1 MTKSLYAISL
11 RNTMGAFF
19 IALFVFLYP
28 SKELSAQDVVVL
40 YPAISANSETVAFNY
55 QGDIWTWNKQNGA
68 KRLTIHEAYDHR
80 PFFSEDGKH
89 IAFGSNRYG
98 NDDIFIMPLTGD
110 QPKRLTY
117 RSGSDIMTS
126 WSNDNI
132 LFSSNRDFRALEWD
146 AEVQIMSDKGGTP
159 SRAMDA
165 LGKYAALS
173 PDGQKVV
180 FVKGSCRIERE
191 AYTGSANLDLWL
203 YDLKTKSYKQLTN
216 FDGNDFMPK
225 WSSNDQIMFISA
237 RSGKYNI
244 HSMSLTSNA
253 IEQVTNEGEMGI
265 YEYDV
270 NLKSDAVY
278 TVGAALK
285 MKKNGQSAETIK
297 LSLPADYRFDPV
309 VSEEF
314 SDGGQEYAIS
324 PNNENALV
332 GIRGEIFATAT
343 EKDQKKTVNLS
354 NHSYRD
360 RDAAWLNDT
369 TVVFASDRDG
379 NYELY
384 MAFSNDEK
392 KADVVQSL
400 KHGLRK
406 LTNTADN
413 ELGVVISPDSKK
425 MLYMQ
430 GRQFVIVDVAA
441 NGKLSNKKVLLE
453 GWNMPSD
460 IQWSADSKWIAY
472 SRADL
477 EFNYEIFVQQMWGD
491 FDAYNVSM
499 HPKRDSSPR
508 WSADGTKLFF
518 QSDRNNSDTDIW
530 FAWLTEM
537 DWLKSSED
545 HKDGY
550 YSEEEP
556 SKADKKKDD
565 ASEKPLQIDTNKIHD
580 RLVQLTSN
588 PGTES
593 IGGTD
598 DKGEFVYFVAEGT
611 NRSGRDLYKIKWNG
625 EDFEAVTKN
634 GQNPYGIQM
643 ADGGKYLYYITRGRL
658 NKMKTSNDKSEN
670 VAFSARMKIDY
681 TEETKQLFNEAWRSM
696 NTDFY
701 DPDFHGR
708 DWVALRKQWEPIA
721 LATSTRSDFQS
732 MFNRMLGQLNA
743 SHMGLSSSDREET
756 QRERTGLLGVE
767 ITPKNEGV
775 EVMRVIPGGPAHRPQ
790 SRLYE
795 GDIITHVNGIKLS
808 ETANF
813 YEHFEGLADEEI
825 LLNVKRKKGGDE
837 EIAIRAQSS
846 ISTLLYEEWVASRQ
860 KLTQEQSGGKL
871 GYIHIRGM
879 NMPSFERFE
888 RELTAAGYGK
898 EGIVID
904 VRWNGGGFTTD
915 YLMAVLN
922 VRQHAYTIPRGA
934 AENLEKEKKEFRDYY
949 PFSERLPLAS
959 WTRPSIALCN
969 ASSYSNAEIF
979 SHAYKNLGIGTLVGQ
994 PTFGAVISTGS
1005 ESMIDGSRLRKPF
1018 RGWFVKADDQ
1028 NMDME
1033 GAIPDVIVPNAA
1045 NYRVAGDAQLEKAV
1059 SIMLEQK

>member
-1 MTKSLYAISL
+1 MIKSNYGLL
-11 RNTMGAFF
+11 PRVMLNLLGGLL
-19 IALFVFLYP
+19 LFSITVN
-28 SKELSAQDVVVL
+28 KLSAQELVVM
-40 YPAISANSETVAFNY
+40 YPAISADSETIAFNY

-68 KRLTIHEAYDHR
+68 KRLTIHEAYDHN

-98 NDDIFIMPLTGD
+98 NEDIFIMPLTGE

-117 RSGSDIMTS
+117 RSGSDVMTS
-126 WSNDNI
+126 WSNGKI

-180 FVKGSCRIERE
+180 FVKGSCRIDRE
-191 AYTGSANLDLWL
+191 AYQGSANLDLWL
-203 YDLKTKSYKQLTN
+203 YDLKNKTYKQLTT
-216 FDGNDFMPK
+216 FEGNDFLPK
-225 WSSNDQIMFISA
+225 WTSNNQIMFISS

-244 HSMSLTSNA
+244 HSMSLADTK
-253 IEQVTNEGEMGI
+253 IEQVTNEKKMGI
-265 YEYDV
+265 YEFDV
-270 NLKSDAVY
+270 NLKSDLIY
-278 TVGAALK
+278 TVGANLK
-285 MKKNGQSAETIK
+285 MKKKGMVPEVIT

-309 VSEEF
+309 VTEEF
-314 SDGGQEYAIS
+314 SNGGQEYAIS
-324 PNNENALV
+324 PNNETAV
-332 GIRGEIFATAT
+332 MAIRGEVFATST
-343 EKDQKKTVNLS
+343 DKDQDKTVNLS
-354 NHSYRD
+354 NHSFRD
-360 RDAAWLNDT
+360 RDVAWLNDT
-369 TVVFASDRDG
+369 TVVFTSDREG
-379 NYELY
+379 NYDIY
-384 MAFSNDEK
+384 MAFSNDKDKPNIVE
-392 KADVVQSL
+392 SL

-406 LTNTADN
+406 LTNTPEN
-413 ELGVVISPDSKK
+413 ERGVSVSPSGDKIIYLHGREVILAS
-425 MLYMQ
+425 
-430 GRQFVIVDVAA
+430 IAA
-441 NGKLSNKKVLLE
+441 NGKLSDKKVLME

-460 IQWSADSKWIAY
+460 IQWSADGKWVAY

-477 EFNYEIFVQQMWGD
+477 EFNYEIFIHQLWGD
-491 FDAYNVSM
+491 YDAFNVSM
-499 HPKRDSSPR
+499 HPKRDSTPR

-518 QSDRNNSDTDIW
+518 QSDRNNGDTDIW
-530 FAWLTEM
+530 FAWLTEK
-537 DWLKSSED
+537 DWLKASQD
-545 HKDGY
+545 HKEGY
-550 YSEEEP
+550 YAQEEP
-556 SKADKKKDD
+556 SKADKKK
-565 ASEKPLQIDTNKIHD
+565 EKADKTTLIDTNKIHD

-598 DKGEFVYFVAEGT
+598 AKGEFVYFIAEGT
-611 NRSGRDLYKIKWNG
+611 NRRGRDLYKIKWNG

-634 GQNPYGIQM
+634 GQNPYAIQM
-643 ADGGKYLYYITRGRL
+643 ADGGNYLYYISRGRL
-658 NKMKTSNDKSEN
+658 NKLKTTTDKSEN
-670 VAFSARMKIDY
+670 VSFSARMKIDY
-681 TEETKQLFNEAWRSM
+681 VEETKQIFNEAWRSM
-696 NTDFY
+696 DTDFY
-701 DPDFHGR
+701 DPNHHGR
-708 DWVALRKQWEPIA
+708 DWGALRKQWEPIA
-721 LATSTRSDFQS
+721 LATSTRSDFQT

-743 SHMGLSSSDREET
+743 SHMGLYSSDREET

-767 ITPKNEGV
+767 ITPSSDGV
-775 EVMRVIPGGPAHRPQ
+775 EVLNVIAGGPAHRPQ

-795 GDIITHVNGIKLS
+795 GDIITHVNGNKLTE
-808 ETANF
+808 ETNF
-813 YEHFEGLADEEI
+813 YEHFEGLANEEV
-825 LLNVKRKKGGDE
+825 LLNVKRKAGGND
-837 EIAIRAQSS
+837 EIAIRPQSS
-846 ISTLLYEEWVASRQ
+846 ISNLLYEQWVASRQ
-860 KLTQEQSGGKL
+860 KITEEKSGGKL

-898 EGIVID
+898 DGIVID

-934 AENLEKEKKEFRDYY
+934 SENLEKDKDAFRDYY

-994 PTFGAVISTGS
+994 ETFGAVISTGA
-1005 ESMIDGSRLRKPF
+1005 EGLIDGSRLRKPF

-1028 NMDME
+1028 NMDMG
-1033 GAIPDVIVPNAA
+1033 GAVPDVIVPNAA
-1045 NYRVAGDAQLEKAV
+1045 DYRTAGDAQLDKAV
-1059 SIMLEQK
+1059 SIMLEQN

>member
-1 MTKSLYAISL
+1 MPVL
-11 RNTMGAFF
+11 N
-19 IALFVFLYP
+19 
-28 SKELSAQDVVVL
+28 AQDVVVMS
-40 YPAISANSETVAFNY
+40 PAISSNGETIAFNY

-68 KRLTIHEAYDHR
+68 KRLTIHEAYDHS

-98 NDDIFIMPLTGD
+98 NEDIFIIPMTGE
-110 QPKRLTY
+110 QPKRITY
-117 RSGSDIMTS
+117 RSSADRMTS
-126 WSNDNI
+126 WSNGQI

-146 AEVQIMSDKGGTP
+146 SEVQIVSDKGGTP

-165 LGKYAALS
+165 FGKYAALS
-173 PDGQKVV
+173 PDGSKVV

-191 AYTGSANLDLWL
+191 AYKGSANLDLWL
-203 YDLKTKSYKQLTN
+203 YDLKTKTYKQLTT
-216 FDGNDFMPK
+216 FEGNDFLPK
-225 WSSNDQIMFISA
+225 WTSNEDIMFISA

-244 HSMSLTSNA
+244 HSMNLASGKVS
-253 IEQVTNEGEMGI
+253 QVTKENKLGI

-270 NLKSDAVY
+270 NLKSDVVY
-278 TVGAALK
+278 TSGLSLK
-285 MKKNGQSAETIK
+285 MMKNGGGTEVVK
-297 LSLPADYRFDPV
+297 LQLPADYRFDPV

-314 SDGGQEYAIS
+314 SNGGQEYAIS
-324 PNNENALV
+324 PNNESALV

-343 EKDQKKTVNLS
+343 EKDQKRTVNLS
-354 NHSYRD
+354 DHSYRD
-360 RDAAWLNDT
+360 RDAAWLNDST
-369 TVVFASDRDG
+369 AIFASDRDG

-384 MAFSNDEK
+384 LAFSNDPNK
-392 KADVVQSL
+392 PNVVESL
-400 KHGLRK
+400 KHGLKK
-406 LTNTADN
+406 LTNTAEN
-413 ELGVVISPDSKK
+413 ERGPVVSPNGEK
-425 MLYMQ
+425 MVYMQ
-430 GRQFVIVDVAA
+430 GRQVVLVDIAS
-441 NGKLSNKKVLLE
+441 NGKMSNKKVLME

-460 IQWSADSKWIAY
+460 IQWSPDSKWIAY

-477 EFNYEIFVQQMWGD
+477 EFNYEIFIHQMWGD
-491 FDAYNVSM
+491 FDHFNVSM

-518 QSDRNNSDTDIW
+518 QSDRNNGDTDIW

-537 DWLKSSED
+537 DWLKANQD
-545 HKDGY
+545 HEDGY
-550 YSEEEP
+550 YSEEKP
-556 SKADKKKDD
+556 SKSDKKK
-565 ASEKPLQIDTNKIHD
+565 EKTDKSIQIDTYKIHD
-580 RLVQLTSN
+580 RLVQITSN

-598 DKGEFVYFVAEGT
+598 DKGEFVYFIAEGT

-643 ADGGKYLYYITRGRL
+643 ADDGKYLYYISRGRL
-658 NKMKTSNDKSEN
+658 NRLKTSNDKSES
-670 VAFSARMKIDY
+670 VSFSARMKINY
-681 TEETKQLFNEAWRSM
+681 AEETKQLFNEAWRSM
-696 NTDFY
+696 DTDFY
-701 DPDFHGR
+701 DPDHHGR
-708 DWVALRKQWEPIA
+708 DWKALRSQWEPIA
-721 LATSTRSDFQS
+721 LATSTRTDFQTI
-732 MFNRMLGQLNA
+732 FNRMLGQLNA
-743 SHMGLSSSDREET
+743 SHMGLYSSDREDT
-756 QRERTGLLGVE
+756 QRERTGLLAVE
-767 ITPKNEGV
+767 IKPQSKGV
-775 EVMRVIPGGPAHRPQ
+775 EVLRVIPGGPAHRPQ

-795 GDIITHVNGIKLS
+795 GDVITHVNGAEITS
-808 ETANF
+808 TDNF
-813 YEHFEGLADEEI
+813 YEHFSGLSNEEV
-825 LLNVKRKKGGDE
+825 LLNVKRKSGGIE
-837 EIAIRAQSS
+837 EIAIRPQSS
-846 ISTLLYEEWVASRQ
+846 ISDLLYEEWVASRQ
-860 KLTQEQSGGKL
+860 KLTEEKSGGKL

-898 EGIVID
+898 DAIVID

-934 AENLEKEKKEFRDYY
+934 AENLEKEKEAFRDYY

-1018 RGWFVKADDQ
+1018 RGWFVKVDDH
-1028 NMDME
+1028 NMDMG
-1033 GAIPDVIVPNAA
+1033 GAIPDIIVPNAA
-1045 NYRVAGDAQLEKAV
+1045 DYRTAGDAQLEKAI
-1059 SIMLEQK
+1059 STMLEQ

>member
-1 MTKSLYAISL
+1 MKSKIVETL
-11 RNTMGAFF
+11 RTCALS
-19 IALFVFLYP
+19 AYLVLFVSFFGAIN
-28 SKELSAQDVVVL
+28 ELASQNVVVMS
-40 YPAISANSETVAFNY
+40 PAIASNGETIAFSY
-55 QGDIWTWNKQNGA
+55 QGDIWTWNKLTGA
-68 KRLTIHEAYDHR
+68 KRLTIHEAYDHN

-98 NDDIFIMPLTGD
+98 NEDIFIMPLTGE
-110 QPKRLTY
+110 QPKRLTF
-117 RSGSDIMTS
+117 RSSSDVMTS
-126 WSNDNI
+126 WSNGNI

-173 PDGQKVV
+173 PDGKKVV

-203 YDLKTKSYKQLTN
+203 YDLTNKTYKQLTTFN
-216 FDGNDFMPK
+216 GNDYLPK
-225 WSSNDQIMFISA
+225 WTSNDDIMFISS

-244 HSMSLTSNA
+244 HALSLSSGA
-253 IEQVTNEGEMGI
+253 IDQVTDETKLGI
-265 YEYDV
+265 YEFDV
-270 NLKSDAVY
+270 NRKFDLVY
-278 TVGAALK
+278 TVGTALK
-285 MKKNGQSAETIK
+285 VKKMGASAEIIT
-297 LSLPADYRFDPV
+297 LALPADYRFDPV

-314 SDGGQEYAIS
+314 TNGGDEYAIS
-324 PNNENALV
+324 PNNETAVV

-343 EKDQKKTVNLS
+343 EKDEKKTVNLS
-354 NHSYRD
+354 DHAFRD

-369 TVVFASDRDG
+369 TVVFASDREG

-384 MAFSNDEK
+384 LAFSTDEK
-392 KADVVQSL
+392 KPNLVESL
-400 KHGLRK
+400 KHGLKK
-406 LTNTADN
+406 LTNTPEN
-413 ELGVVISPDSKK
+413 ERGVVISPDGKK
-425 MLYMQ
+425 MVYMQ
-430 GRQFVIVDVAA
+430 GRSFIRVDISES
-441 NGKLSNKKVLLE
+441 GKMSNKKVLFE

-460 IQWSADSKWIAY
+460 IQWSSDSKWIAY

-477 EFNYEIFVQQMWGD
+477 EFNYEIFIQKMWGD
-491 FDAYNVSM
+491 YDAYNVSM

-518 QSDRNNSDTDIW
+518 QSDRNNGDTDIW

-537 DWLKSSED
+537 DWLKSSQD

-550 YSEEEP
+550 YSEKEP
-556 SKADKKKDD
+556 EKASKKKDKTVK
-565 ASEKPLQIDTNKIHD
+565 ELVIDTDNIHD

-598 DKGEFVYFVAEGT
+598 DKGEFVYFTAEGT
-611 NRSGRDLYKIKWNG
+611 NKSGRDLYKIKWNG

-643 ADGGKYLYYITRGRL
+643 ADGGTYLYYISRGRL
-658 NKMKTSNDKSEN
+658 NRLKTSSDKSEA
-670 VAFSARMKIDY
+670 VSFSARMKIDY
-681 TEETKQLFNEAWRSM
+681 AEETKQIFNEAWRSM
-696 NTDFY
+696 DTDFY
-701 DPDFHGR
+701 DPNHHGR
-708 DWVALRKQWEPIA
+708 DWKALHDQWKPIA
-721 LATSTRSDFQS
+721 LATSTRSDFQTI
-732 MFNRMLGQLNA
+732 FNRMLGQLNA
-743 SHMGLSSSDREET
+743 SHMGLYSSDREET
-756 QRERTGLLGVE
+756 QRERTGLLGIE
-767 ITPKNEGV
+767 IKPNNAGEI
-775 EVMRVIPGGPAHRPQ
+775 EVIRVIPGGPAHRPQ
-790 SRLYE
+790 SRLFE
-795 GDIITHVNGIKLS
+795 GDLITHVNGTKMD
-808 ETANF
+808 TFGNF
-813 YEHFEGLADEEI
+813 FEHFEGLSNEEV
-825 LLNVKRKKGGDE
+825 LLSVKRKSGVNE
-837 EIAIRAQSS
+837 EIAIRPQSS
-846 ISTLLYEEWVASRQ
+846 ISDLLYEEWVASRQ
-860 KLTQEQSGGKL
+860 KITEEQSNGKL

-898 EGIVID
+898 DAIVID

-934 AENLEKEKKEFRDYY
+934 ANDLEKEKKAFRDYY

-979 SHAYKNLGIGTLVGQ
+979 SHAYKNLGLGTLVGQ
-994 PTFGAVISTGS
+994 PTFGAVISTGA
-1005 ESMIDGSRLRKPF
+1005 ESLIDGSRLRKPF

-1028 NMDME
+1028 NMDMG
-1033 GAIPDVIVPNAA
+1033 GAVPDVIVPNAA
-1045 NYRVAGDAQLEKAV
+1045 DYRTAGDAQLQKAI